1 MAPDIYWDTIKNI
14 EIIKKKTKVYDI
26 SVPKNHNF
34 VANNIIVHNSY
45 MLGVLA
51 EELAIKNKNVG
62 QIVIDPI
69 GVFWSMRYPNKE
81 KREMDLLENLV

>member
-1 MAPDIYWDTIKNI
+1 MNLAKSDIFWDEII
-14 EIIKKKTKVYDI
+14 EIKEIKKKEKVYDI

-51 EELAIKNKNVG
+51 EELAIKNKNR
-62 QIVIDPI
+62 
-69 GVFWSMRYPNKE
+69 FNRY
-81 KREMDLLENLV
+81 